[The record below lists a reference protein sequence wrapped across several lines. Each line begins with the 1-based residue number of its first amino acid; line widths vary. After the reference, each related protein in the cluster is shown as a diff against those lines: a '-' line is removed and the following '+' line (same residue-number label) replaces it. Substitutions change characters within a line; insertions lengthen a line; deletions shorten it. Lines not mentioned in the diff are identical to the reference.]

1 MRVAILGFS
10 DQEQS
15 ESLPI
20 YQYFKTQNADITAFY
35 WGESKLPD
43 EVHKVKIDKSAVID
57 NLSGF
62 DLIVRG
68 PAVHPRQIRSDTPVT
83 SLTDIFIKESPSK
96 NVVGVTGTKGKGTT
110 SALVAKMLEA
120 QLSTHSTDAQGR
132 SEGTRRATSSSQ
144 GGKKIWLGGN
154 IGKPL
159 LDNLKEIKPE
169 DWIVLEMSAGQL
181 ITFTGRIHVGVCLM
195 VVPEHLDWHT
205 DMEEYTNAKANLF
218 KHQSPE
224 DIAIYFAGN
233 ETSVRVAGQS
243 PGKKVPYYQKPGA
256 YVRDDGMIVIG
267 DDEIEVV
274 HKSEIKLLGEHNLQ
288 NICAALTTVSEA
300 LGGLDPFDSPPSG
313 GSLRVNPEP
322 VEWIDKAKAVLHSF
336 SGLEHRLELVRESEG
351 VKYYDDSFAATP
363 DSAIVALE
371 AIPGK
376 KVIILGGF
384 DRNLPIEHLAKA
396 VKEHSA
402 DLLEEVLIGVSAERL
417 AKELDGVRFDNYAI
431 PGAKTMSEVVSSANE
446 FAKPGSSV
454 VLSPGFTSFDMFKNF
469 VDRGDQFK
477 DVVNQL

>member
-195 VVPEHLDWHT
+195 VVPEHMDWHT

-267 DDEIEVV
+267 DDETEVV

-288 NICAALTTVSEA
+288 NICAALTTVSEI
-300 LGGLDPFDSPPSG
+300 
-313 GSLRVNPEP
+313 NPEP

-351 VKYYDDSFAATP
+351 VKYYDDSFGTTP
-363 DSAIVALE
+363 ETAIVALE
-371 AIPGK
+371 AFDQPKI
-376 KVIILGGF
+376 VILGGHDKGVSF
-384 DRNLPIEHLAKA
+384 DKLADKVVA
-396 VKEHSA
+396 GNVRHA
-402 DLLEEVLIGVSAERL
+402 VLIGDTAPKLEELLKEQDFTDYSLGPRTMPEIVDV
-417 AKELDGVRFDNYAI
+417 AKHRAQ
-431 PGAKTMSEVVSSANE
+431 PGD
-446 FAKPGSSV
+446 V
-454 VLSPGFTSFDMFKNF
+454 VLLSTGCASFGLFHDYK
-469 VDRGDQFK
+469 DRGNQFK
-477 DVVNQL
+477 KAVNAL

>member
-195 VVPEHLDWHT
+195 VVPEHMDWHT

-267 DDEIEVV
+267 DDETEVV

-288 NICAALTTVSEA
+288 NICAALTTVSEI
-300 LGGLDPFDSPPSG
+300 
-313 GSLRVNPEP
+313 NPEP

-336 SGLEHRLELVRESEG
+336 SGLEHRLELVREFEG
-351 VKYYDDSFAATP
+351 VKYYDDSFGTTP
-363 DSAIVALE
+363 ETAIVAL
-371 AIPGK
+371 AAFDQP
-376 KVIILGGF
+376 KVVILGGHGKGIPF
-384 DRNLPIEHLAKA
+384 DELADKVVA
-396 VKEHSA
+396 GNVRHA
-402 DLLEEVLIGVSAERL
+402 VLIGDTAPKLEELLKEQDFTDYSLGPRTMPEIVDV
-417 AKELDGVRFDNYAI
+417 AKHRAQ
-431 PGAKTMSEVVSSANE
+431 PGD
-446 FAKPGSSV
+446 V
-454 VLSPGFTSFDMFKNF
+454 VLLSTGCASFGLFHDYK
-469 VDRGDQFK
+469 DRGNQFK
-477 DVVNQL
+477 KAVNAL

>member
-20 YQYFKTQNADITAFY
+20 YRYFKTQNADITAFY

-120 QLSTHSTDAQGR
+120 QLST
-132 SEGTRRATSSSQ
+132 SSSQ

-195 VVPEHLDWHT
+195 VVPEHMDWHT

-243 PGKKVPYYQKPGA
+243 PGKKVP
-256 YVRDDGMIVIG
+256 
-267 DDEIEVV
+267 
-274 HKSEIKLLGEHNLQ
+274 
-288 NICAALTTVSEA
+288 
-300 LGGLDPFDSPPSG
+300 
-313 GSLRVNPEP
+313 
-322 VEWIDKAKAVLHSF
+322 
-336 SGLEHRLELVRESEG
+336 
-351 VKYYDDSFAATP
+351 
-363 DSAIVALE
+363 
-371 AIPGK
+371 
-376 KVIILGGF
+376 
-384 DRNLPIEHLAKA
+384 
-396 VKEHSA
+396 
-402 DLLEEVLIGVSAERL
+402 
-417 AKELDGVRFDNYAI
+417 
-431 PGAKTMSEVVSSANE
+431 
-446 FAKPGSSV
+446 
-454 VLSPGFTSFDMFKNF
+454 
-469 VDRGDQFK
+469 
-477 DVVNQL
+477 